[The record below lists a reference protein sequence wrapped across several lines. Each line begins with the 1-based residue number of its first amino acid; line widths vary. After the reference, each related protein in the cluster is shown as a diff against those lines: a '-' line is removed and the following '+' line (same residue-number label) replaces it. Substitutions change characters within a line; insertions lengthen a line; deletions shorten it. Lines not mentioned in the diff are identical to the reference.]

1 MTGEERTFG
10 LNRRPAIVAGREM
23 PTIMGVDVDFLPYLR
38 LNAGPLIFKRLFLT
52 PIRNDRSSLLCT
64 QFIF

>member
-1 MTGEERTFG
+1 MTGEERTFR

-38 LNAGPLIFKRLFLT
+38 LNAGPNLWARLPRT
-52 PIRNDRSSLLCT
+52 DPK
-64 QFIF
+64 